1 MKKFLSTVDY
11 KEEGKRLLLI
21 VIASVLMAINIKS
34 FVRAGGLFPN
44 GFNGIT
50 LLIQRSAEQF
60 LNVALPFSIIN
71 FVLNAIPATICF
83 FKIGKKFTIYS
94 ALSIV
99 LTSILTDLLPSMP
112 ITYDVLLICIFGGL
126 INGFAIG
133 LCLKGRAT
141 SGGTDFIAIFLSER
155 MNIDAWNYILIGN
168 AGVLVIAGLLFGW
181 DKALYSI
188 IFQFTSTQVVHLL
201 NVRYQKA
208 TLFIVSKDSE
218 EIFDKIKVT
227 HHGATMFSG
236 TGLYKDQPRNI
247 IYSVVAQD
255 QVKKIVQETRAVDP
269 EAFINVLKT
278 EQVWGNFY
286 RPPHD

>member
-34 FVRAGGLFPN
+34 FVRAGGLFPS

-188 IFQFTSTQVVHLL
+188 IFPFTSTQVVHLL

>member
-1 MKKFLSTVDY
+1 VKKFLSTVDY

-34 FVRAGGLFPN
+34 FVRAGGLFPS

>member
-34 FVRAGGLFPN
+34 FVRAGGLFPS

-155 MNIDAWNYILIGN
+155 MNIDAWNYVLIDN

>member
-34 FVRAGGLFPN
+34 FVRAGGLFPS

-99 LTSILTDLLPSMP
+99 LTSILTDLLPSLP

>member
-34 FVRAGGLFPN
+34 FVRAGGLFPS

-141 SGGTDFIAIFLSER
+141 SGDTDFIAIFLSER

>member
-34 FVRAGGLFPN
+34 FVRAGGLFPS

-99 LTSILTDLLPSMP
+99 LTSILTDLLPFMP

>member
-1 MKKFLSTVDY
+1 M
-11 KEEGKRLLLI
+11 LLI

-34 FVRAGGLFPN
+34 FVRAGGLFPS

>member
-34 FVRAGGLFPN
+34 FVRAGGLFPS

-181 DKALYSI
+181 DKALCAIKKPPYSLSQRI
-188 IFQFTSTQVVHLL
+188 RKKFSTRLRLHTMARPCSAVRAFTRISLGISFIPSLL
-201 NVRYQKA
+201 RTRLK
-208 TLFIVSKDSE
+208 K
-218 EIFDKIKVT
+218 
-227 HHGATMFSG
+227 
-236 TGLYKDQPRNI
+236 LYRR
-247 IYSVVAQD
+247 
-255 QVKKIVQETRAVDP
+255 RARLTP
-269 EAFINVLKT
+269 KPLLMS
-278 EQVWGNFY
+278 
-286 RPPHD
+286 

>member
-34 FVRAGGLFPN
+34 FVRAGGLFPS

-60 LNVALPFSIIN
+60 LNVALPFSMIN
-71 FVLNAIPATICF
+71 FVLNAIPATISF

>member
-34 FVRAGGLFPN
+34 FVRAGGLFPS

-168 AGVLVIAGLLFGW
+168 AGVLVIVGLLFGW

>member
-34 FVRAGGLFPN
+34 FVRAGGLFPS
-44 GFNGIT
+44 GFNGLT

-278 EQVWGNFY
+278 EQVWGDFY

>member
-34 FVRAGGLFPN
+34 FVRAGGLFPS

-99 LTSILTDLLPSMP
+99 LTSILTDLLPSMQ

-269 EAFINVLKT
+269 EAFINVLNT

>member
-1 MKKFLSTVDY
+1 
-11 KEEGKRLLLI
+11 
-21 VIASVLMAINIKS
+21 
-34 FVRAGGLFPN
+34 
-44 GFNGIT
+44 
-50 LLIQRSAEQF
+50 
-60 LNVALPFSIIN
+60 
-71 FVLNAIPATICF
+71 
-83 FKIGKKFTIYS
+83 
-94 ALSIV
+94 
-99 LTSILTDLLPSMP
+99 
-112 ITYDVLLICIFGGL
+112 
-126 INGFAIG
+126 
-133 LCLKGRAT
+133 
-141 SGGTDFIAIFLSER
+141 

-168 AGVLVIAGLLFGW
+168 AGVLVIASLLFGW

>member
-34 FVRAGGLFPN
+34 FVRAGGLFPS

>member
-34 FVRAGGLFPN
+34 FVRAGGLFPS

-168 AGVLVIAGLLFGW
+168 AGINDVPRLILV
-181 DKALYSI
+181 KAR
-188 IFQFTSTQVVHLL
+188 TAEHGRAMVCNL
-201 NVRYQKA
+201 NLV
-208 TLFIVSKDSE
+208 E
-218 EIFDKIKVT
+218 
-227 HHGATMFSG
+227 
-236 TGLYKDQPRNI
+236 
-247 IYSVVAQD
+247 
-255 QVKKIVQETRAVDP
+255 
-269 EAFINVLKT
+269 
-278 EQVWGNFY
+278 NFF
-286 RPPHD
+286 RIL

>member
-34 FVRAGGLFPN
+34 FVRAGGLFPS

-168 AGVLVIAGLLFGW
+168 AGVLVIVGLLFGW

-218 EIFDKIKVT
+218 KIFDKIKVT